1 MLVEFRDIEAR
12 EPRTMERVTQ
22 TIHHLLRHQFLH
34 TEDRGSAP
42 MLEVLR
48 RTALIGPIEAF
59 FDTAGYRLVI
69 RPTEGWAGVFPDVE
83 RVSHP
88 KMQVTESL
96 VLLVLTRF
104 WQEGVQDGN
113 VGNYGSVLTTLNET
127 YDAYLE
133 LVSRSRRPALRI
145 EEFRDA
151 VKELSRRAAVKLHV
165 FDDDAQDQE
174 LVIRPIVSLLAGEE
188 FLASLE
194 AFIRR
199 NPLSED
205 ESVQTTAL
213 DESEQ

>member
-1 MLVEFRDIEAR
+1 MLIEFRDIEAR

-48 RTALIGPIEAF
+48 RTALIGPIETF

-69 RPTEGWAGVFPDVE
+69 RPTEGWAGIFPDVE

-151 VKELSRRAAVKLHV
+151 VKELSRRAAVV
-165 FDDDAQDQE
+165 W
-174 LVIRPIVSLLAGEE
+174 
-188 FLASLE
+188 
-194 AFIRR
+194 
-199 NPLSED
+199 
-205 ESVQTTAL
+205 
-213 DESEQ
+213 